1 MGRVFISSRENLL
14 MIIDF
19 KNLDR
24 VDQLLKEADF
34 SIRNNDYEQ
43 AREIA
48 EELLELG
55 YPFFASTV
63 YKGAGNLERAREV
76 LVPVAEKLCQE
87 GDYMRA
93 ACHYKAVDMIE
104 EYEDARKKH
113 AILYG
118 FRKNAP
124 FN

>member
-1 MGRVFISSRENLL
+1 

-19 KNLDR
+19 KNIDR
-24 VDQLLKEADF
+24 VDQLLREADF

-43 AREIA
+43 AKEIA
-48 EELLELG
+48 EEILELG

-63 YKGAGNLERAREV
+63 YKGAGNIERAREI
-76 LVPVAEKLCQE
+76 LVPVAEGLCRG
-87 GDYMRA
+87 GDFLLA
-93 ACHYKAVDMIE
+93 AFHYKAVDLIE
-104 EYEDARKKH
+104 EYEDARKNH
-113 AILYG
+113 EILYG

>member
-1 MGRVFISSRENLL
+1 

-24 VDQLLKEADF
+24 VDQLLREADF

-43 AREIA
+43 AKEIA
-48 EELLELG
+48 EEILELG

-63 YKGAGNLERAREV
+63 YKGIGNLERAREI
-76 LVPVAEKLCQE
+76 LVPVAEKLCRE
-87 GDYMRA
+87 GDYFRA
-93 ACHYKAVDMIE
+93 AFHYKAVDMIE
-104 EYEDARKKH
+104 EYEDARKMH
-113 AILYG
+113 GILYG